1 MFTTVLVGRMNI
13 LLHKKTVFVS
23 WCLVLSVLRRVLA
36 GSVNVYYSVSGQNEH
51 ITTQKNSL
59 NNSVIVVDSVNVYY
73 SISGQSEH
81 ITTQKNSMNFT
92 TA

>member
-1 MFTTVLVGRMNI
+1 MCSRGTGTTACE
-13 LLHKKTVFVS
+13 TFVS

-59 NNSVIVVDSVNVYY
+59 NISVIVVDSVNVYY